1 MAISKKGFDAVVA
14 NNLTGGFL
22 MMRELFLHPCSST
35 AAPSST

>member
-1 MAISKKGFDAVVA
+1 VA

-22 MMRELFLHPCSST
+22 MMRELFNQSMQRT